1 MEFHPSGNILNKIKF
16 LFFSE
21 IKVGEILVKSPY
33 ETCRVL
39 NTKSCLVRTRFGKGQ
54 TGSALMGS
62 LQHFMFFD
70 RGTFWVLLLTYFYLP
85 KSARAYF
92 FSQSV
97 EFITFAAAP
106 LVLTPFVRN
115 QLFKAITHLESHLD
129 TGVCKVSARS
139 ESTRCNSEAYFH
151 QSFGD
156 AGAKI
161 HEGL

>member
-85 KSARAYF
+85 KSARAYIF
-92 FSQSV
+92 PQPV
-97 EFITFAAAP
+97 KIITFAAAP
-106 LVLTPFVRN
+106 LVLTPFVPN
-115 QLFKAITHLESHLD
+115 Q
-129 TGVCKVSARS
+129 SAKS
-139 ESTRCNSEAYFH
+139 ANEARMGGAGLTARTENRVW
-151 QSFGD
+151 SGD
-156 AGAKI
+156 ATGSRKSPRVTICSCA
-161 HEGL
+161 